1 MVGRMKEKP
10 LISVVIPV
18 HNGAATLPR
27 CLEALVA
34 SVYENVEIIVVDDA
48 STDDTPAVAARY
60 PCRLLRLPENVGAA
74 RAKNF
79 GAQEAKGEILFFTDA
94 DVYVPPPALAYVA
107 EDLADPEVDGV
118 VGLLARDCPHEN
130 FASQFKNLW
139 MHFTYLRQPRR
150 VGLFFTSAAAIRRE
164 IFIREGGFD
173 PHYQGASITE
183 DIEFGQ
189 RLLSRGYRIVMDKR
203 LTVVHDKHYTMGD
216 LLRTDLL
223 RARGLMQTWLRNR
236 LSKTK
241 RAHYASVPWYFGAG
255 VLMMG
260 LATLWAL
267 AALALGQAQLL
278 WGVGLFILGALVLN
292 SPFLL
297 ALGRWRGGVFFLQ
310 SALFLLVDLYV
321 SGLGILVGVWDFLRG
336 KRY

>member
-1 MVGRMKEKP
+1 MKEKP

-18 HNGAATLPR
+18 HNGAATLPH

-278 WGVGLFILGALVLN
+278 WEVGLFILGALVLN